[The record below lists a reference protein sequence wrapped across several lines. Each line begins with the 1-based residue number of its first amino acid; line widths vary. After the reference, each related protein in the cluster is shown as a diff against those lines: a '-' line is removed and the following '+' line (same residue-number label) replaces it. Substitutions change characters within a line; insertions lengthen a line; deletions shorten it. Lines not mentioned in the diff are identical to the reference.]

1 MSLRVVIGPPAS
13 GKETWADEN
22 TRSGEIL
29 INFDRLAT
37 SLGARDTDSLTS
49 TERKAATAARQGIIR
64 GLEEGYIS
72 GSVTALYSF
81 PSPATLDRLRE
92 LGAEFITIDPGKEE
106 TLSRAASE
114 KRPPETIDAIHRWY
128 DNPPKVKESDLKQDT
143 TTAEDNAPGYVAAS
157 TTERTME
164 GIVLPWGAVGTTSKG
179 QLIFERG
186 NIDVPSDLQKVKLL
200 AGHSPDGHPVGHAVA
215 AEDREEGLWMKFQ
228 LGNSEHATSSLMQA
242 ADHVVD
248 AFSIEARGVKSRGR
262 YATEGLLKAVALVP
276 FPAFDAARV
285 TTVNA
290 EEADSDNEDA
300 PKEEEN
306 KVADSDSED
315 QDTDGTDNNDKDIHV
330 PADSV
335 KPRFS
340 EADKT
345 DIKAADFARATD
357 ILLAAHRG
365 EMSLDD
371 VHAELTDITGASSI
385 TTTAPAWLGE
395 LWSGVQYERRVVPLI
410 QNAALRSRKIKG
422 FKWKTKPG
430 VGKWSANKTDIPS
443 KKAEWEEV
451 EATSQPWAGGNDLD
465 RQIFDFNETD
475 TIQAYWRAMA
485 ESYAYETDKATAE
498 WLTTVATDI
507 EDSTTDLLRA
517 VTRGGIRVD
526 QAIHSPASFVLV
538 NPLDLET
545 VLDFSQLDVPH
556 YTGLT
561 PVSTPDKWTTSEFV
575 QQGTAIVGSKM
586 AATFYELAGS
596 PLRVEA
602 EHIAKGGRDAAL
614 FGYTGHLLNR
624 EGGLVKVHFTKPA
637 APAHS
642 EM

>member
-1 MSLRVVIGPPAS
+1 MIGPPAS

-22 TRSGEIL
+22 TRPGEIL

-106 TLSRAASE
+106 TLSRATSE

-128 DNPPKVKESDLKQDT
+128 NNPPQVKDSDLTQET
-143 TTAEDNAPGYVAAS
+143 TTAEDDAPGYVAAS
-157 TTERTME
+157 TSERTME

-186 NIDVPSDLQKVKLL
+186 NLDVPSDLQKVKLL

-215 AEDREEGLWMKFQ
+215 AEEREEGLWMKFQ

-290 EEADSDNEDA
+290 EDA

-306 KVADSDSED
+306 KVANSED
-315 QDTDGTDNNDKDIHV
+315 QETDGTNDNNKEIHV
-330 PADSV
+330 PESV

-340 EADKT
+340 EANKT
-345 DIKAADFARATD
+345 NIKSADFARATD

-443 KKAEWEEV
+443 KRAEWEEV

-498 WLTTVATDI
+498 WLTSVATDI

-624 EGGLVKVHFTKPA
+624 EGGLVKVHFTKPS

>member
-22 TRSGEIL
+22 TRPGEIL

-37 SLGARDTDSLTS
+37 SLGARDVDSLTS

-128 DNPPKVKESDLKQDT
+128 NNPPQVKDSDLTQET

-157 TTERTME
+157 TSERTME

-186 NIDVPSDLQKVKLL
+186 NLDVPSDLQKVKLL

-215 AEDREEGLWMKFQ
+215 AEDRKEGLWMKFQ

-290 EEADSDNEDA
+290 KEADSEA
-300 PKEEEN
+300 
-306 KVADSDSED
+306 
-315 QDTDGTDNNDKDIHV
+315 DNNNKEIHV
-330 PADSV
+330 PESV

-340 EADKT
+340 EADKNE
-345 DIKAADFARATD
+345 IKAADFARATD

-410 QNAALRSRKIKG
+410 QNATLRSRKIKG

-624 EGGLVKVHFTKPA
+624 EGGLVKVHFTKPS

>member
-1 MSLRVVIGPPAS
+1 MTQ
-13 GKETWADEN
+13 E
-22 TRSGEIL
+22 
-29 INFDRLAT
+29 
-37 SLGARDTDSLTS
+37 
-49 TERKAATAARQGIIR
+49 
-64 GLEEGYIS
+64 
-72 GSVTALYSF
+72 
-81 PSPATLDRLRE
+81 
-92 LGAEFITIDPGKEE
+92 
-106 TLSRAASE
+106 
-114 KRPPETIDAIHRWY
+114 
-128 DNPPKVKESDLKQDT
+128 T

-157 TTERTME
+157 TSERTME

-186 NIDVPSDLQKVKLL
+186 NLDVPSDLQKVKLL

-215 AEDREEGLWMKFQ
+215 AEDRKEGLWMKFQ

-290 EEADSDNEDA
+290 KEADSEA
-300 PKEEEN
+300 
-306 KVADSDSED
+306 
-315 QDTDGTDNNDKDIHV
+315 DNNNKEIHV
-330 PADSV
+330 PESV

-340 EADKT
+340 EADKNE
-345 DIKAADFARATD
+345 IKAADFARATD

-624 EGGLVKVHFTKPA
+624 EGGLVKVHFTKPS

>member
-22 TRSGEIL
+22 TRPGEIL

-106 TLSRAASE
+106 TLSRATSE

-128 DNPPKVKESDLKQDT
+128 NNPPQVKDSDLTQET
-143 TTAEDNAPGYVAAS
+143 TTAEDDAPGYVAAS
-157 TTERTME
+157 TSERTME

-186 NIDVPSDLQKVKLL
+186 NLDVPSDLQKVKLL

-215 AEDREEGLWMKFQ
+215 AEEREEGLWMKFQ

-290 EEADSDNEDA
+290 EDA

-306 KVADSDSED
+306 KVANSED
-315 QDTDGTDNNDKDIHV
+315 QETDGTNDNNKEIHV
-330 PADSV
+330 PESV

-340 EADKT
+340 EANKT
-345 DIKAADFARATD
+345 NIKSADFARATD

-443 KKAEWEEV
+443 KRAEWEEV

-498 WLTTVATDI
+498 WLTSVATDI

-624 EGGLVKVHFTKPA
+624 EGGLVKVHFTKPS

>member
-13 GKETWADEN
+13 GKEAWADEN
-22 TRSGEIL
+22 TRPGEIL

-37 SLGARDTDSLTS
+37 SLGARDVDSLTS

-128 DNPPKVKESDLKQDT
+128 NNPPQVKDSDLTQET
-143 TTAEDNAPGYVAAS
+143 TTAEDDAPGYVAAS
-157 TTERTME
+157 TSERTME

-186 NIDVPSDLQKVKLL
+186 NLDVPSDLQKVKLL

-215 AEDREEGLWMKFQ
+215 AEEREEGLWMKFQ

-290 EEADSDNEDA
+290 EDA

-306 KVADSDSED
+306 KVANSED
-315 QDTDGTDNNDKDIHV
+315 QETDGTNDNNKEIHV
-330 PADSV
+330 PESV

-340 EADKT
+340 EANKT
-345 DIKAADFARATD
+345 NIKSADFARATD

-443 KKAEWEEV
+443 KRAEWEEV

-498 WLTTVATDI
+498 WLTSVATDI